1 MDREGCRREQRIG
14 IAVGRQGLAHLLG
27 RPVVVMHVEVQG
39 HELPHG
45 HEIVAAPRDV
55 AAERPRLQR
64 AAIDG
69 TGVDTLPHQVEA
81 EPRDALD
88 LPSAEADA
96 PRERL
101 PADRERLRREAPVA
115 PRRAPAD
122 RPAFDQRD
130 LDPALSEIQRRGTT
144 G

>member
-1 MDREGCRREQRIG
+1 
-14 IAVGRQGLAHLLG
+14 
-27 RPVVVMHVEVQG
+27 MHVEVQG
-39 HELPHG
+39 HELSQG

-69 TGVDTLPHQVEA
+69 IGVDTLPHQVEA

-88 LPSAEADA
+88 LPRTVEANA

-101 PADRERLRREAPVA
+101 PADRERLRREPPIA
-115 PRRAPAD
+115 PRRTPTD
-122 RPAFDQRD
+122 RPALDQRD
-130 LDPALSEIQRRGTT
+130 PDATLGEVDRRGATRESSR
-144 G
+144 GKSRVSVRVRA